1 MTTLVLT
8 SLEPDLSLEGRLKG
22 GAEAIGWEY
31 DGLEFRNPQKINIP
45 LKHRIPISVSNP
57 EKALEKLRAQ
67 LRKRY
72 TAEICALEEKKE
84 KTKPSTKKYKAISE
98 KIAMLESFLKN
109 DGIEIQNDHFITPPL
124 SKRDRAI
131 LSPESPHN
139 TPSAQYRMQTGFPYS
154 LVHVDGD
161 EVTLTGQ
168 RPDLEHLVSAPGVA
182 IDFETHNWQKDE
194 LYDQLKH
201 FDKPELLR
209 RFRELADAYKTP
221 YTEETLSWMSE
232 RDLIRGMEKILD
244 KNQDEKITAAS
255 FIDLKTGQNYVITTI
270 DPGVDTISVDI
281 PGDNQKANVRVLL
294 VDNQEQLIEKLNDLF
309 EDIQPLFVYGH
320 NQMKFDYAK
329 AKELTGVFRPG
340 VTEEE
345 PKHVSQ
351 DPSGFIKQIITP
363 GRIDI
368 DPSGYAMH
376 YMSLYNNKLDTVFKE
391 LFDIISKKTM
401 THDEL
406 AVKTARAE
414 AGSTQDSWDILFY
427 AAQDSM
433 KSYLIGE
440 RLKREHLQLSYA
452 MNSPASRIDTVS
464 KKGVAVENWSR
475 DVYKR
480 KGKFNSIVSME
491 TRFDG
496 KTVRDRD
503 LDKQWLGKVRAIK
516 GIHHGH
522 LIECYPF
529 AKIFE
534 SLIKSRDSWRAL
546 YDAVRSTEDPREKSR
561 LLTGIE
567 ALTQFPALCR
577 AYYPKDFEQI
587 FGEPL
592 EKYDERAKTHLKKL
606 EELLNNLGVIN
617 VSRNAFVTED
627 FDDEIRR
634 YGVHIGEGTFISGNK
649 GVFAGRI
656 GDQFL
661 MRGIAD
667 YNSNKGQRCT
677 FEKQVYKNFF
687 EAVLF
692 NGDIDRVVKDIL
704 DIEGRLHEHIPEL
717 RFSRTM
723 ARASKEYSANARGR
737 AVQEARNRD
746 LEKGDRLEYWY
757 GAEDLRQKLFA
768 RGGTI
773 SRLFPW
779 ASRQSPFDS
788 SGYIKDR
795 NQLLLFEDKPTPST
809 HL

>member
-1 MTTLVLT
+1 MTTLMLT
-8 SLEPDLSLEGRLKG
+8 SLEPDLSLEERLQG
-22 GAEAIGWEY
+22 GADAIGWEY
-31 DGLEFRNPQKINIP
+31 DGSGFGSPQKVGIP
-45 LKHRIPISVSNP
+45 LNHRIPIRVSHP
-57 EKALEKLRAQ
+57 EKARAKLRTQ

-72 TAEICALEEKKE
+72 TTKISALEEEKKN
-84 KTKPSTKKYKAISE
+84 TKPTTKKYKAISE
-98 KIAMLESFLKN
+98 KIALLESFLEN
-109 DGIEIQNDHFITPPL
+109 DGIEIQEDHFVTPPL
-124 SKRDRAI
+124 SKRDRVI
-131 LSPESPHN
+131 LSSESPHN
-139 TPSAQYRMQTGFPYS
+139 TPSAQYKMQTGFPYS
-154 LVHVDGD
+154 LVYVDGD
-161 EVTLTGQ
+161 DVTLTGE

-182 IDFETHNWQKDE
+182 IDFETHNWQKEE

-201 FDKPELLR
+201 FDKPELLQ

-221 YTEETLSWMSE
+221 YTEEALSWMNE

-244 KNQDEKITAAS
+244 ENRDEKITAAS
-255 FIDLKTGQNYVITTI
+255 FIDLKTGQNYLITTI
-270 DPGVDTISVDI
+270 NPGVDTIPVDI

-329 AKELTGVFRPG
+329 AKELTGVFQSG
-340 VTEEE
+340 VFGEE

-351 DPSGFIKQIITP
+351 DPSGFIKQIVTP

-376 YMSLYNNKLDTVFKE
+376 YMSLYNNKLDTVFEE
-391 LFDIISKKTM
+391 LFDTISKKTM

-414 AGSTQDSWDILFY
+414 AGSMKDARDVLFY

-440 RLKREHLQLSYA
+440 RLKREHLQLAYA

-464 KKGVAVENWSR
+464 KKGLAVENWAQER
-475 DVYKR
+475 YR
-480 KGKFNSIVSME
+480 KTGKYHPLISME

-496 KTVRDRD
+496 KTARDRE
-503 LDKQWLGKVRAIK
+503 LHKEWLRKARTVK

-534 SLIKSRDSWRAL
+534 PLITSQDSWRAL
-546 YDAVRSTEDPREKSR
+546 YDAVRESDDPKEKSR
-561 LLTGIE
+561 LLRGIE
-567 ALTQFPALCR
+567 ALAQFPELCR
-577 AYYPKDFEQI
+577 RYYPKDFEQI
-587 FGEPL
+587 FGEPI
-592 EKYDERAKTHLKKL
+592 EKYDERAETHLKKL
-606 EELLNNLGVIN
+606 EGLLNDLGVIN
-617 VSRNAFVTED
+617 VSRNAFVTHD
-627 FDDEIRR
+627 FDDEIRK

-661 MRGIAD
+661 MRGVAD
-667 YNSNKGQRCT
+667 YTSNKGERCP

-692 NGDIDRVVKDIL
+692 DEDIDRVVKDIL

-717 RFSRTM
+717 LFSRIM
-723 ARASKEYSANARGR
+723 ARASNEYNVNARGN
-737 AVQEARNRD
+737 AVQEAKKRD
-746 LEKGDRLEYWY
+746 LKKGDKIKYWY

-773 SRLFPW
+773 SRLFSW
-779 ASRQSPFDS
+779 ASIQSPFDK
-788 SGYIKDR
+788 SGYLKKEE
-795 NQLLLFEDKPTPST
+795 QSQFAF
-809 HL
+809 H